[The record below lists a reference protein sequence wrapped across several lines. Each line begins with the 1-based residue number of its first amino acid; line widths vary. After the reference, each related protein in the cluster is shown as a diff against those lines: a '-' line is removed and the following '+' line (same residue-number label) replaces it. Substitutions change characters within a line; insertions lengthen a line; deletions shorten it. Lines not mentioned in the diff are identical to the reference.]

1 MKAAYTIGIEEEY
14 FLVDAQTKTVAAERP
29 EDFFAAAKAAIGAQV
44 RGEFLQ
50 SQIEVATE
58 PHHDMATAR
67 TELRHLRATI
77 ASIAAE
83 HGLAIL
89 AAGTHPTALWECAQQ
104 APAERYDVVMNDL
117 QMIGQRNM
125 LCGLH
130 VHVELPDGEDRVDGG
145 HPGGKARRDPPV
157 SRGTEL
163 SGVRR

>member
-14 FLVDAQTKTVAAERP
+14 FLVDAATKTVAAERP
-29 EDFFAAAKAAIGAQV
+29 EGFFAAVKAALGAQV

-50 SQIEVATE
+50 SQIEAATE

-67 TELRHLRATI
+67 AELRHLRSTV
-77 ASIAAE
+77 ASIAAQ

-89 AAGTHPTALWECAQQ
+89 AAGTHPTASWESAMQ

-130 VHVELPDGEDRVDGG
+130 VHVEL
-145 HPGGKARRDPPV
+145 
-157 SRGTEL
+157 
-163 SGVRR
+163 